1 MSFFKL
7 LLRIF
12 DVFGHADQDKYE
24 SAKQHGN
31 EIVLESATFEIRKSI
46 WPKWLTY
53 GMPIN

>member
-12 DVFGHADQDKYE
+12 DVFGHVDQDEYE
-24 SAKQHGN
+24 SARQRGN

-46 WPKWLTY
+46 
-53 GMPIN
+53 